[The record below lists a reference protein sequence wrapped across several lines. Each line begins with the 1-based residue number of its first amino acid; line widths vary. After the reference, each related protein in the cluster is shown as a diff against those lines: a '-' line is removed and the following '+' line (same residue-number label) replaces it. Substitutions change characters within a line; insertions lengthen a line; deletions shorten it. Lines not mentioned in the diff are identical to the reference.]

1 MKAEDVFNIAIH
13 LSDYELQRLNNLT
26 VDKLK
31 LKTEKV
37 LKKLFKT
44 QEQEEMMI
52 HLIKLCF
59 SKVQKIEQTFF
70 QIFLCRVELMFI
82 FAPTITR
89 IW

>member
-1 MKAEDVFNIAIH
+1 MKAENVFNIAIH
-13 LSDYELQRLNNLT
+13 LSDYELQRLNNLI

-44 QEQEEMMI
+44 KEQKEMMI

-59 SKVQKIEQTFF
+59 SKVKIKNNILGKISAKSQTKN
-70 QIFLCRVELMFI
+70 
-82 FAPTITR
+82 P
-89 IW
+89 

>member
-1 MKAEDVFNIAIH
+1 MKAENVFNIAIH
-13 LSDYELQRLNNLT
+13 LSDYELQRLNNLI

-44 QEQEEMMI
+44 KEQKEMMI

-59 SKVQKIEQTFF
+59 SKVKNKK
-70 QIFLCRVELMFI
+70 
-82 FAPTITR
+82 
-89 IW
+89 

>member
-13 LSDYELQRLNNLT
+13 LSDHELQRLNNLI

-59 SKVQKIEQTFF
+59 SKVKNNIPGKISAKLQTKN
-70 QIFLCRVELMFI
+70 
-82 FAPTITR
+82 P
-89 IW
+89 

>member
-1 MKAEDVFNIAIH
+1 MKAETVFNIAIH
-13 LSDYELQRLNNLT
+13 LSDYELQRLNDLI

-44 QEQEEMMI
+44 KEQEEMMI

-59 SKVQKIEQTFF
+59 SKVKNKK
-70 QIFLCRVELMFI
+70 
-82 FAPTITR
+82 
-89 IW
+89 

>member
-13 LSDYELQRLNNLT
+13 LSDHELQRLNNLI
-26 VDKLK
+26 VDQLK

-59 SKVQKIEQTFF
+59 SKVKNKK
-70 QIFLCRVELMFI
+70 
-82 FAPTITR
+82 
-89 IW
+89 

>member
-1 MKAEDVFNIAIH
+1 MKAENAFNIALH
-13 LSDYELQRLNNLT
+13 LSDHELQRLNNLI

-37 LKKLFKT
+37 LKKLFQT

-59 SKVQKIEQTFF
+59 SKVKNKK
-70 QIFLCRVELMFI
+70 
-82 FAPTITR
+82 
-89 IW
+89 

>member
-59 SKVQKIEQTFF
+59 SKVKNKK
-70 QIFLCRVELMFI
+70 
-82 FAPTITR
+82 
-89 IW
+89 